1 MLKIG
6 WFSSGE
12 VNSSEGRRAA
22 RELLDTVMNAK
33 KDGILD
39 IEISFVFSN
48 IEPGERPFGNQF
60 FKLVT
65 DYGLPLVAF
74 SSETFEPE
82 MKKRSREEWRN
93 LYDNACLSSD
103 YLGSYEKPDLCVL
116 AGDMTIW
123 GSVKCAYFNAINL
136 HPALPTGSA
145 GTWQNVIWEVIKQ
158 NSNEHGVMM
167 HKVTPELDKG
177 PVITYCR
184 FPIKGGCFEALWNI
198 KKIKLSSPE
207 EIKEYERQNKPL
219 SEKIREEGV
228 KRELPLLIYTLKQ
241 FADQVIRF
249 EGNKV
254 FEGNSELIGGLDL
267 TDKVESYVH
276 KYN

>member
-12 VNSSEGRRAA
+12 VNSSEGRRSA
-22 RELLDTVMNAK
+22 RELLDTVMSAK
-33 KDGILD
+33 KNGILN

-48 IEPGERPFGNQF
+48 IEPAERPFGDQF

-65 DYGLPLVAF
+65 DYGLPLVTF
-74 SSETFEPE
+74 SSEKFEPE
-82 MKKRSREEWRN
+82 MRKKSREEWRN
-93 LYDNACLSSD
+93 LYDKACLSSD
-103 YLGSYEKPDLCVL
+103 YLGSYERPDLCAL

-136 HPALPTGSA
+136 HPALPGGPA
-145 GTWQNVIWEVIKQ
+145 GTWQKVIWEVIKQ

-177 PVITYCR
+177 PVVTYCR
-184 FPIKGGCFEALWNI
+184 FPIKGGCFEKLWNI
-198 KKIKLSSPE
+198 KRSKMSSPE

-249 EGNKV
+249 EENKV
-254 FEGNSELIGGLDL
+254 FGGNSELIGGLDL

>member
-48 IEPGERPFGNQF
+48 IEPDERPFGDQF

-74 SSETFEPE
+74 SSKKFEPE
-82 MKKRSREEWRN
+82 MRRKSREEWRN
-93 LYDNACLSSD
+93 LYDKACLSSD
-103 YLGSYEKPDLCVL
+103 YLGSYERPDLCVL

-136 HPALPTGSA
+136 HPALPAGPA

-177 PVITYCR
+177 PVVTYCR
-184 FPIKGGCFEALWNI
+184 FPIKGGCFEELWNI
-198 KKIKLSSPE
+198 KRSKMSSPE

-254 FEGNSELIGGLDL
+254 FDGNSELIGGLDL